1 MSISPGWYPDPA
13 APETQRYWDGEQ
25 WVGEPVPADVT
36 PPDRPPVR
44 KPDPPPGAPEIR
56 LPPGMRLPP
65 GVELPP
71 GVVLTP
77 AEIPEGFTAAS
88 LERRLGA
95 RALDALL
102 IGVLCGLANS
112 WLGYRY
118 VQLILPYLRQAL
130 RDPGAQPDSR
140 INTLMYGM
148 IIVALA
154 VWFAYEVVATNR
166 NGQTLGKRL
175 LRVKVVAMDGAP
187 VDFRASMRRWMVM
200 AIPFV
205 FPCCLPLALI
215 DVLWCTWDRPLAQCV
230 HDKSARTIVVSAKSA
245 DLPPVPPVPPEEPR

>member
-25 WVGEPVPADVT
+25 WVGEPIAADAT
-36 PPDRPPVR
+36 PPDTPPTPTPEPAPIV
-44 KPDPPPGAPEIR
+44 PEIR
-56 LPPGMRLPP
+56 LPPGVRLPP
-65 GVELPP
+65 GMELPP
-71 GVVLTP
+71 GVGLTP
-77 AEIPEGFTAAS
+77 ATMPEGFTAAS

-102 IGVLCGLANS
+102 IGVLCALANA
-112 WLGYRY
+112 WLAYRY
-118 VQLILPYLRQAL
+118 VQLILPYLRQVL
-130 RDPGAQPDSR
+130 RDPESEPQVDSR
-140 INTLMYGM
+140 ISTLFYGM
-148 IIVALA
+148 IVVTLA

-175 LRVKVVAMDGAP
+175 LRVKVVALDGSP

-205 FPCCLPLALI
+205 FPCCLPLGLI
-215 DVLWCTWDRPLAQCV
+215 DVLWCTWDRPLSQCV
-230 HDKSARTIVVSAKSA
+230 HDKSARTIVVSAKPA
-245 DLPPVPPVPPEEPR
+245 DLPDPSPKEPR